1 MSPRG
6 QERLELVRTL
16 PLHQQLGM
24 TEINSEEGRGDLRF
38 EVQQNQLNPAG
49 MLHGGVLYTL
59 CDVCAY
65 AGLLS
70 VLDDQTEAVTHDLHV
85 SVMGAMGAGASG
97 RIRSRVVRMGR
108 RVVFIDAEVMSDDR
122 IIASARITKS
132 LVAVTA

>member
-24 TEINSEEGRGDLRF
+24 TEINSDAGCGDLRF
-38 EVQQNQLNPAG
+38 AVGQNQLNPAG

-70 VLDDQTEAVTHDLHV
+70 VLDDQSEAVTHDLHV
-85 SVMGAMGAGASG
+85 SVMGAMAAGATG

-108 RVVFIDAEVMSDDR
+108 RVVFIDAEVMSEDR
-122 IIASARITKS
+122 IIATARITKS
-132 LVAVTA
+132 LIAT